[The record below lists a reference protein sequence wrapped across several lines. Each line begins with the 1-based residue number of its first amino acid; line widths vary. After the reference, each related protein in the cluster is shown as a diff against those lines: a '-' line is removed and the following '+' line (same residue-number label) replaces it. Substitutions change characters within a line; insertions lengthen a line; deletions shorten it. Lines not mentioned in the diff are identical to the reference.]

1 MLENLI
7 ENTSSIPV
15 GILYVIFI
23 ESLFHYLQSSNM
35 ADNPGVEM
43 WTIVDVNDA
52 PEKNGSGKD

>member
-15 GILYVIFI
+15 GILYAIFI
-23 ESLFHYLQSSNM
+23 ESFFQSSSM

-43 WTIVDVNDA
+43 WTVVDVNDA